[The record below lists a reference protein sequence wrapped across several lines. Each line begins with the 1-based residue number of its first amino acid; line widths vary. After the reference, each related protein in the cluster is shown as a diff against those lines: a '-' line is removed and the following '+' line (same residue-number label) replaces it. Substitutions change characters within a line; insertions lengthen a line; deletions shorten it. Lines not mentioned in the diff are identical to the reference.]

1 MSDHLRPHRLGAAIK
16 VLEVLDDFDAGKY
29 PEPQPYFGLVT
40 QAFVGSANAEVLL
53 LARSCVDAERDLR
66 DQEWAALERLLAAIP
81 LGGNLESIFDLPA
94 SQAVDALYAA
104 NDCRWFGV

>member
-1 MSDHLRPHRLGAAIK
+1 MSDHMRQHRLGAAIR
-16 VLEVLDDFDAGKY
+16 VLEVMDDFDAGMY

-40 QAFVGSANAEVLL
+40 QAFVGSANAEVLM

-66 DQEWAALERLLAAIP
+66 DEEWDALERLLGAIP
-81 LGGNLESIFDLPA
+81 PGGNLDDIFELPA
-94 SQAVDALYAA
+94 KQAVDALYAA